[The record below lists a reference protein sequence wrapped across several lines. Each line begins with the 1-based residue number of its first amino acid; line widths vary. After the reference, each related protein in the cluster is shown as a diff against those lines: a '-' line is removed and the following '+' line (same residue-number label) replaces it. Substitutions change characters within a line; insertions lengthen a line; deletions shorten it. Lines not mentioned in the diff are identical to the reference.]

1 MSPNPNLARSKQP
14 GLFSLENVLTQRFG
28 REFFAALPEQP
39 GVYFFSDAVG
49 KLLYIG
55 QSASLRGR
63 IGSYRHVV
71 EGRHP
76 KRTLRLVSRI
86 HRIEWEICGSP
97 SGAVARESEL
107 LLQHRPPFNR
117 AGVWIGQPWWLEGRV
132 ASGRLQL
139 QMQRQ
144 SGGIGPLSPGFRH
157 VFGVLARCVYRV
169 ACPDSPIHRYP
180 CGLIR
185 AATPLGLSLALPNV
199 ARAWA
204 LFGNAARGEAAE
216 LLALLD
222 AMAPSA
228 SLPEQEF
235 WTDQRDQI
243 ETYAAKAG
251 RVLLPPSGG
260 PIDPS
265 CLPLELPFGIWG

>member
-1 MSPNPNLARSKQP
+1 MSANPIISRSKQP

-28 REFFAALPEQP
+28 REFFAGLPVEP
-39 GVYFFSDAVG
+39 GVYFFSDAAG

-55 QSASLRGR
+55 QSASLRAR
-63 IGSYRHVV
+63 VGSYRHVV
-71 EGRHP
+71 QGRHP

-86 HRIEWEICGSP
+86 HRIQWEICS
-97 SGAVARESEL
+97 SAAGAIARESEL
-107 LLQHRPPFNR
+107 LLEHRPPFNR

-139 QMQRQ
+139 QVQRQ
-144 SGGIGPLSPGFRH
+144 DGEIGPLSPGFRH

-169 ACPDSPIHRYP
+169 ACPDSPIYRYP

-185 AATPLGLSLALPNV
+185 ASTPLSLSLALPEA
-199 ARAWA
+199 ARAWE

-222 AMAPSA
+222 AITPSA

-235 WTDQRDQI
+235 WTDQRDQL
-243 ETYAAKAG
+243 ESYAAKAG

-265 CLPLELPFGIWG
+265 RLPPELPFGTWG